1 MLYIDRKGGLRSFAR
16 KHAASLRTRSFY
28 YLFTHARAEYV
39 GTTNLFSLDLSKVS
53 IIIKENPS
61 HFVTRETPP
70 KMFSRLVAGV
80 SSKPL
85 SFLRG
90 SSSSSSSS
98 SFSKSGR
105 RGRRHRAPTTLR
117 TSSSSSSSSTAWSA
131 TNATNAPE
139 AFRDLERSLEVL
151 AEATKGAESRGWRK
165 VDDSWVF
172 DPTKDDGAELMKEGK
187 SVEDDEDDER
197 DVKDDDVSGDISSS
211 RSATTTTEAT
221 CVCHFIGGAFVG
233 ASPQLTYR
241 VFLEKLARQSSC
253 VVVATPYELSFD
265 HLRVVDDCQ
274 FKFDRAFAK
283 LDAGLQTLP
292 VVSVGHSMGAHM
304 HALINSRYE
313 LNREAL
319 VLISYNNKPA
329 TAAVPLFAEVFVPGL
344 SAISPVLQP
353 LAVSPLRES
362 LRDVDMN
369 VRSFAPEAVKEFMTV
384 VDQLEPLLLDVSNGR
399 KEFQPTPEEAKE
411 LIKKYYSGPNTLL
424 IKFRDD
430 TIDETAILAS
440 VLTEVNSGGKSSSSS
455 SSSSSTENGGSNGVA
470 DFSVKTQP
478 GDHISPL
485 WQPIP
490 TEILPESI
498 VDSANIAFD
507 ASTTLFDSFGIR
519 KDDPSPLGTLRG
531 VFDEVRETVLP
542 GADGSERKMQEL
554 ENLDGLV
561 REIGEFLRRSRT

>member
-1 MLYIDRKGGLRSFAR
+1 MS
-16 KHAASLRTRSFY
+16 SRT
-28 YLFTHARAEYV
+28 A
-39 GTTNLFSLDLSKVS
+39 
-53 IIIKENPS
+53 
-61 HFVTRETPP
+61 
-70 KMFSRLVAGV
+70 
-80 SSKPL
+80 L
-85 SFLRG
+85 SFVASPRW
-90 SSSSSSSS
+90 SPS
-98 SFSKSGR
+98 
-105 RGRRHRAPTTLR
+105 P
-117 TSSSSSSSSTAWSA
+117 SSSTERRRNRSRKTKTRASSGKKSDDGA
-131 TNATNAPE
+131 TTTTSTTTTTTPE
-139 AFRDLERSLEVL
+139 AFRDLERSLEAL
-151 AEATKGAESRGWRK
+151 AELTKGAEDRGWFK

-172 DPTKDDGAELMKEGK
+172 DPSRVTSRRGDDDDDDDGRAKEFGASSSSK
-187 SVEDDEDDER
+187 EEEEKEANDEDDARGET
-197 DVKDDDVSGDISSS
+197 SSS
-211 RSATTTTEAT
+211 SSSSSAKAT

-241 VFLEKLARQSSC
+241 VFLEKLAKRASC

-283 LDAGLQTLP
+283 LDADLQTLP
-292 VVSVGHSMGAHM
+292 VVSIGHSMGAHV

-329 TAAVPLFAEVFVPGL
+329 TDAVPLFAEVFVPGL

-353 LAVSPLRES
+353 LAASPLREG
-362 LRDVDMN
+362 LRDVDRN
-369 VRSFAPEAVKEFMTV
+369 VRSFAPEAVKEFLTV

-430 TIDETAILAS
+430 TIDETAVLAA
-440 VLTEVNSGGKSSSSS
+440 VLTEVNGGGRSSSGSKSSSSS
-455 SSSSSTENGGSNGVA
+455 SSESGASDGVA

-485 WQPIP
+485 WQPLP
-490 TEILPESI
+490 TEILPDSI

-519 KDDPSPLGTLRG
+519 KDDPSPLGALRG
-531 VFDEVRETVLP
+531 LFDEVRETVLP
-542 GADGSERKMQEL
+542 AADGSEKKKVKEL
-554 ENLDGLV
+554 ENLDALV
-561 REIGEFLRRSRT
+561 REIDGFLQRSRT

>member
-1 MLYIDRKGGLRSFAR
+1 MRSFAR

-28 YLFTHARAEYV
+28 YLFTHSRVVPYV
-39 GTTNLFSLDLSKVS
+39 GNSVLSRSLKSLHYYSHYFSQNSTR
-53 IIIKENPS
+53 KENPS
-61 HFVTRETPP
+61 HVTRATP
-70 KMFSRLVAGV
+70 KMSSRLVAGV
-80 SSKPL
+80 PSKPP

-90 SSSSSSSS
+90 SSSSS
-98 SFSKSGR
+98 KSVR
-105 RGRRHRAPTTLR
+105 RGRRHRAPTTR
-117 TSSSSSSSSTAWSA
+117 TSSSSSSSSSSTARSA
-131 TNATNAPE
+131 TNATTPPE

-187 SVEDDEDDER
+187 SVEDEEER
-197 DVKDDDVSGDISSS
+197 DVKDDVSGDISSS

-292 VVSVGHSMGAHM
+292 VVSVGHSMGAHV

-353 LAVSPLRES
+353 LAASPLRES

-507 ASTTLFDSFGIR
+507 ASTTLFDSLGIR

>member
-1 MLYIDRKGGLRSFAR
+1 M
-16 KHAASLRTRSFY
+16 
-28 YLFTHARAEYV
+28 
-39 GTTNLFSLDLSKVS
+39 
-53 IIIKENPS
+53 
-61 HFVTRETPP
+61 
-70 KMFSRLVAGV
+70 
-80 SSKPL
+80 
-85 SFLRG
+85 
-90 SSSSSSSS
+90 
-98 SFSKSGR
+98 
-105 RGRRHRAPTTLR
+105 
-117 TSSSSSSSSTAWSA
+117 
-131 TNATNAPE
+131 
-139 AFRDLERSLEVL
+139 
-151 AEATKGAESRGWRK
+151 
-165 VDDSWVF
+165 F

-187 SVEDDEDDER
+187 SVEDEEER
-197 DVKDDDVSGDISSS
+197 DVKDDVSGDISSS

-292 VVSVGHSMGAHM
+292 VVSVGHSMGAHV

-353 LAVSPLRES
+353 LAASPLRES

-507 ASTTLFDSFGIR
+507 ASTTLFDSLGIR

-561 REIGEFLRRSRT
+561 REIGEFLRRSRM

>member
-1 MLYIDRKGGLRSFAR
+1 MSSRVALSSFV
-16 KHAASLRTRSFY
+16 ASSPRW
-28 YLFTHARAEYV
+28 
-39 GTTNLFSLDLSKVS
+39 
-53 IIIKENPS
+53 
-61 HFVTRETPP
+61 
-70 KMFSRLVAGV
+70 
-80 SSKPL
+80 
-85 SFLRG
+85 
-90 SSSSSSSS
+90 SSS
-98 SFSKSGR
+98 
-105 RGRRHRAPTTLR
+105 P
-117 TSSSSSSSSTAWSA
+117 SSSTARRRRRRRKTNNPRA
-131 TNATNAPE
+131 TTTTSTTTTTPE
-139 AFRDLERSLEVL
+139 AFRDLERSLEAL
-151 AEATKGAESRGWRK
+151 AELTKGAEDRGWFN

-172 DPTKDDGAELMKEGK
+172 DPSRVSKRSG
-187 SVEDDEDDER
+187 
-197 DVKDDDVSGDISSS
+197 DDDDDDDDDNNDGRAKESEASSS
-211 RSATTTTEAT
+211 KEEEEKEALNNVDARGETSSSSSSSSSSAKAT

-241 VFLEKLARQSSC
+241 VFLEKLAKRASC

-283 LDAGLQTLP
+283 LDADLQTLP
-292 VVSVGHSMGAHM
+292 VVSIGHSMGAHV

-329 TAAVPLFAEVFVPGL
+329 TDAVPLFAEVFVPGL

-353 LAVSPLRES
+353 LAASPLREG
-362 LRDVDMN
+362 LRDVDRN
-369 VRSFAPEAVKEFMTV
+369 VRSFAPEAVKEFLTV

-430 TIDETAILAS
+430 TIDETAVLAA
-440 VLTEVNSGGKSSSSS
+440 VLTEVNGGGRSSSGSSKSSSSS
-455 SSSSSTENGGSNGVA
+455 SSSESGASDGVA

-485 WQPIP
+485 WQPLP
-490 TEILPESI
+490 TEILPDSI

-519 KDDPSPLGTLRG
+519 KDDPSPLGALRG
-531 VFDEVRETVLP
+531 LFDEVRETVLP
-542 GADGSERKMQEL
+542 AADGSEKKKVKEL
-554 ENLDGLV
+554 ENLDALV
-561 REIGEFLRRSRT
+561 REIDGFLQRSRT

>member
-1 MLYIDRKGGLRSFAR
+1 MSSRVALSSFV
-16 KHAASLRTRSFY
+16 ASSPRW
-28 YLFTHARAEYV
+28 
-39 GTTNLFSLDLSKVS
+39 
-53 IIIKENPS
+53 
-61 HFVTRETPP
+61 
-70 KMFSRLVAGV
+70 
-80 SSKPL
+80 
-85 SFLRG
+85 
-90 SSSSSSSS
+90 SSS
-98 SFSKSGR
+98 
-105 RGRRHRAPTTLR
+105 P
-117 TSSSSSSSSTAWSA
+117 SSSTARRRRRRRKTNNPRA
-131 TNATNAPE
+131 TTTTSTTTTTPE
-139 AFRDLERSLEVL
+139 AFRDLERSLEAL
-151 AEATKGAESRGWRK
+151 AELTKGAEDRGWFK

-172 DPTKDDGAELMKEGK
+172 DPSRVSKRSG
-187 SVEDDEDDER
+187 
-197 DVKDDDVSGDISSS
+197 DDDDDDDDDNNDGRAKESDASSS
-211 RSATTTTEAT
+211 SKEEEEKEALNVDARGETSSSSSSSSSSAKAT

-241 VFLEKLARQSSC
+241 VFLEKLAKRASC

-283 LDAGLQTLP
+283 LDADLQTLP
-292 VVSVGHSMGAHM
+292 VVSIGHSMGAHV

-329 TAAVPLFAEVFVPGL
+329 TDAVPLCAEVFVPGL

-353 LAVSPLRES
+353 LAASPLREG
-362 LRDVDMN
+362 LRDVDRN
-369 VRSFAPEAVKEFMTV
+369 VRSFAPEAVKEFLTV

-430 TIDETAILAS
+430 TIDETAVLAA
-440 VLTEVNSGGKSSSSS
+440 VLTEVNGGGRSSSGSKSSSSS
-455 SSSSSTENGGSNGVA
+455 SSESGASDGVA

-485 WQPIP
+485 WQPLP
-490 TEILPESI
+490 TEILPDSI

-519 KDDPSPLGTLRG
+519 KDDPSPLGALRG
-531 VFDEVRETVLP
+531 LFDEVRETVLP
-542 GADGSERKMQEL
+542 AADGSEKKKVKEL
-554 ENLDGLV
+554 ENLDALV
-561 REIGEFLRRSRT
+561 REIDGFLQRSRT

>member
-1 MLYIDRKGGLRSFAR
+1 MSSR
-16 KHAASLRTRSFY
+16 AA
-28 YLFTHARAEYV
+28 
-39 GTTNLFSLDLSKVS
+39 
-53 IIIKENPS
+53 
-61 HFVTRETPP
+61 
-70 KMFSRLVAGV
+70 
-80 SSKPL
+80 L
-85 SFLRG
+85 SFVASPRWSP
-90 SSSSSSSS
+90 SSSS
-98 SFSKSGR
+98 
-105 RGRRHRAPTTLR
+105 P
-117 TSSSSSSSSTAWSA
+117 SSSTARRRRRGSKLSA
-131 TNATNAPE
+131 SSGKKSDDGATTTTSTSTTPE
-139 AFRDLERSLEVL
+139 AFRDLERSLEAL
-151 AEATKGAESRGWRK
+151 AELTKGAEDRGWFK

-172 DPTKDDGAELMKEGK
+172 DPSRVSKRSG
-187 SVEDDEDDER
+187 
-197 DVKDDDVSGDISSS
+197 DDDDDNGRAKESDASSS
-211 RSATTTTEAT
+211 KEEEEEKEALNVDARGETSSSSSSSSSSAKAT

-241 VFLEKLARQSSC
+241 VFLEKLAKRASC

-283 LDAGLQTLP
+283 LDADLQTLP
-292 VVSVGHSMGAHM
+292 VVSIGHSMGAHV

-329 TAAVPLFAEVFVPGL
+329 TDAVPLFAEVFVPGL

-353 LAVSPLRES
+353 LAASPLREG
-362 LRDVDMN
+362 LRDVDRN
-369 VRSFAPEAVKEFMTV
+369 VRSFAPEAVKELLTV

-430 TIDETAILAS
+430 TIDETAVLAA
-440 VLTEVNSGGKSSSSS
+440 VLTEVNGGGRSSSGSSKSSSSS
-455 SSSSSTENGGSNGVA
+455 SSESGASDGVA

-485 WQPIP
+485 WQPLP
-490 TEILPESI
+490 TEILPDSI

-519 KDDPSPLGTLRG
+519 KDDPSPLGALRG
-531 VFDEVRETVLP
+531 LFDEVRETVLP
-542 GADGSERKMQEL
+542 AADGSEKKKVKEL
-554 ENLDGLV
+554 ENLDALV
-561 REIGEFLRRSRT
+561 REIDGFLQRSRT

>member
-1 MLYIDRKGGLRSFAR
+1 MSSS
-16 KHAASLRTRSFY
+16 AAAAHPAVF
-28 YLFTHARAEYV
+28 
-39 GTTNLFSLDLSKVS
+39 
-53 IIIKENPS
+53 
-61 HFVTRETPP
+61 
-70 KMFSRLVAGV
+70 V
-80 SSKPL
+80 SS
-85 SFLRG
+85 RG
-90 SSSSSSSS
+90 RRTTTKTTRRNAFGKSLVSSSSRSEDSS
-98 SFSKSGR
+98 R
-105 RGRRHRAPTTLR
+105 TT
-117 TSSSSSSSSTAWSA
+117 TTE
-131 TNATNAPE
+131 TTP
-139 AFRDLERSLEVL
+139 FKDLERSLEAL

-172 DPTKDDGAELMKEGK
+172 DPTKEGVFNFGGSEKEEEEEEEAVAEE
-187 SVEDDEDDER
+187 
-197 DVKDDDVSGDISSS
+197 SSS
-211 RSATTTTEAT
+211 VSSSFSKSKKKPT

-241 VFLEKLARQSSC
+241 VFLEKLAARSSC

-283 LDAGLQTLP
+283 LDADLQTLP
-292 VVSVGHSMGAHM
+292 VVSIGHSMGAHV

-329 TAAVPLFAEVFVPGL
+329 TDAVPLFAEVFVPGL

-353 LAVSPLRES
+353 LAASPLRES
-362 LRDVDMN
+362 LRDVDRN
-369 VRSFAPEAVKEFMTV
+369 VRSFAPEAVKELLTV

-430 TIDETAILAS
+430 TIDETAVLAA
-440 VLTEVNSGGKSSSSS
+440 VLTEVNSGGRSSSGSS
-455 SSSSSTENGGSNGVA
+455 SGSNESSSETGGANGVA

-485 WQPIP
+485 WQPLP

-519 KDDPSPLGTLRG
+519 KDDPSPLGALRG
-531 VFDEVRETVLP
+531 LFDDVRETVLP
-542 GADGSERKMQEL
+542 GSGAATAEDGSQRKVQEL

-561 REIGEFLRRSRT
+561 REIDGFLRRSRT

>member
-1 MLYIDRKGGLRSFAR
+1 MSSS
-16 KHAASLRTRSFY
+16 AAAAHPMVSVSSR
-28 YLFTHARAEYV
+28 
-39 GTTNLFSLDLSKVS
+39 GTTTTTT
-53 IIIKENPS
+53 
-61 HFVTRETPP
+61 TRRNALG
-70 KMFSRLVAGV
+70 K
-80 SSKPL
+80 SSV
-85 SFLRG
+85 
-90 SSSSSSSS
+90 SSSSSRSEDSS
-98 SFSKSGR
+98 R
-105 RGRRHRAPTTLR
+105 TT
-117 TSSSSSSSSTAWSA
+117 TTE
-131 TNATNAPE
+131 TTP
-139 AFRDLERSLEVL
+139 FKDLERSLEAL
-151 AEATKGAESRGWRK
+151 AEATKGAESRGWFK

-172 DPTKDDGAELMKEGK
+172 DPTKEGVFNGGSESEKEEEEEEEAVAEE
-187 SVEDDEDDER
+187 
-197 DVKDDDVSGDISSS
+197 SSS
-211 RSATTTTEAT
+211 SSSSFSKSKKKPT

-241 VFLEKLARQSSC
+241 VFLEKLAARSSC

-283 LDAGLQTLP
+283 LDADLQMLP
-292 VVSVGHSMGAHM
+292 VVSIGHSMGAHV

-329 TAAVPLFAEVFVPGL
+329 TDAVPLFAEVFVPGL

-353 LAVSPLRES
+353 LAASPLRES
-362 LRDVDMN
+362 LRDVDRN
-369 VRSFAPEAVKEFMTV
+369 VRSFAPEAVKELLTV

-430 TIDETAILAS
+430 TIDETAVLAA
-440 VLTEVNSGGKSSSSS
+440 VLTEVNSGGRSSSGSS
-455 SSSSSTENGGSNGVA
+455 SGSNESSSETGGANGVA

-478 GDHISPL
+478 GDHICPL
-485 WQPIP
+485 WQPLP

-519 KDDPSPLGTLRG
+519 KDDPSPLGALRG
-531 VFDEVRETVLP
+531 LFDDVREIVLP
-542 GADGSERKMQEL
+542 GSGAATAEDGSQRKVQEL

-561 REIGEFLRRSRT
+561 REIDGFLRRSRT